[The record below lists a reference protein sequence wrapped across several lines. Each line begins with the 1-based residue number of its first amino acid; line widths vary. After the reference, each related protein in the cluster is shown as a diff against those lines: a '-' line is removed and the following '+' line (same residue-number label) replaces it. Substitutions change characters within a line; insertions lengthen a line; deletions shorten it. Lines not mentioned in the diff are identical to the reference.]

1 MQPSRPKPT
10 GKSLASSGA
19 AHRLRII
26 GGRWRGTRLNFP
38 DIAAIRPTP
47 DRVRETVFN
56 WLAPWLDGAHC
67 LDLFAG
73 SGALGFEALSRGA
86 ASATLIDDD
95 PVVIR
100 ALQES
105 VRAID
110 AIGCTIR
117 RASAIEFLRANDR
130 AWDIVFLDPPFD
142 SRLLEQCLGALQVG
156 AHLHAEAIVYV
167 ESSIHHPPTL
177 DEWRTIKSTRT
188 GDVLSQLVM
197 RGV

>member
-1 MQPSRPKPT
+1 MNEV
-10 GKSLASSGA
+10 
-19 AHRLRII
+19 RII
-26 GGRWRGTRLNFP
+26 SGKWKRRKLAFP
-38 DIAAIRPTP
+38 DRPTLRPTP
-47 DRVRETVFN
+47 DRARETVFN

-95 PVVIR
+95 PLVIR

-105 VRAID
+105 ARTID
-110 AIGCTIR
+110 AIDCTIR
-117 RASAIEFLRANDR
+117 RAAALEFLRGNDR

-142 SRLLEQCLGALQVG
+142 SLLLEQSLAVLQAG

-167 ESSIHHPPTL
+167 ESSVHRPPKL
-177 DEWRTIKSTRT
+177 DDWRTIKSTRT
-188 GDVLSQLVM
+188 GDVQSLLVM

>member
-1 MQPSRPKPT
+1 MNEV
-10 GKSLASSGA
+10 
-19 AHRLRII
+19 RII
-26 GGRWRGTRLNFP
+26 SGKWRRRKLAFP
-38 DIAAIRPTP
+38 NRPTLRPTP
-47 DRVRETVFN
+47 DRARETVFN

-86 ASATLIDDD
+86 ASAMLIDDD

-105 VRAID
+105 ARTID
-110 AIGCTIR
+110 AVDCTIR
-117 RASAIEFLRANDR
+117 RASALEFLRGNER

-142 SRLLEQCLGALQVG
+142 SRLLQQCLTALQVG

-167 ESSIHHPPTL
+167 EASVHQPPTL
-177 DEWRTIKSTRT
+177 DDWRTIKSTRT
-188 GDVLSQLVM
+188 GDVQSSLVM